1 MKLQF
6 YLPTRVQMD
15 RDCVRKN
22 ASALKGLGSHALV
35 VTGRHSARACGALED
50 VEAALRANGQE
61 MTLFDRVSANPTVEC
76 VYDGAALLKKSGAD
90 FVVAIGGGSPMDA
103 GKAIAMVAA
112 EDRPEEEIFSGHYEK
127 RLPLCC
133 IPTTAGTG
141 SEVTQYSILTNDK
154 AQTKTSL
161 ASPALFPDLALLDAR
176 YLVAVPERTMVN
188 TVIDALSH
196 SVEGY
201 LSIKASPLTDALA
214 LEAIGLIA
222 ENLDALKKGTLQ
234 EENREQLLYA
244 STLGGMVIA
253 HTGTTAVHSMG
264 YSLTYF
270 RHIDHGRANG
280 LLLPYFLK
288 WLAAHSAER
297 VAEVTAAMGCATPEE
312 VETVLSGLLGER
324 EEMTGEELECF
335 SHLAIQAANIKNC
348 AAAPSREELL
358 DMYRAAFPRKGGMG
372 A

>member
-22 ASALKGLGSHALV
+22 ASALKGLGNHALV

-50 VEAALRANGQE
+50 VEAALRENGQE
-61 MTLFDRVSANPTVEC
+61 ITLFDRVSANPTVEC
-76 VYDGAALLKKSGAD
+76 VYDGAALLQKSGAD
-90 FVVAIGGGSPMDA
+90 FVIAIGGGSPMDA
-103 GKAIAMVAA
+103 GKAIAMVSA
-112 EDRPEEEIFSGHYEK
+112 ENRPEVEIFSGHYEK

-141 SEVTQYSILTNDK
+141 SEVTQYSILTNDQ

-176 YLVAVPERTMVN
+176 YLAAVPEKTMVN

-201 LSIKASPLTDALA
+201 LSAKESPLTDGLA

-222 ENLDALKKGTLQ
+222 GNLNGLRKGTLT
-234 EENREQLLYA
+234 EEGQEQLLYA

-288 WLAAHSAER
+288 WLSGHSAER
-297 VAEVTAAMGCATPEE
+297 VAAVTAAMGCASLEE
-312 VETVLSGLLGER
+312 VEEIFSALLGER
-324 EEMTGEELECF
+324 EEMTDEELERF
-335 SHLAIQAANIKNC
+335 SHLAIQTANIKNC

-358 DMYRAAFPRKGGMG
+358 DMYHAAFPQKGG
-372 A
+372 AST